1 MNSLNEALVECVRTC
16 GGSKKVGPLLWPEKA
31 PDAAQRT
38 LLDCLND
45 DRPAHLTP
53 DQAMLIFRLARD
65 KGYHDAIDYVLESL
79 GYAAAVPIE
88 PKDEAGDLMRQVV
101 ETQRILAAQ
110 FERLSML
117 QPHLRA
123 AA

>member
-1 MNSLNEALVECVRTC
+1 MESLNDALIAAVKAI

-31 PDAAQRT
+31 PEAAQRA

-53 DQAMLIFRLARD
+53 DQAMLIFKLARD
-65 KGYHDAIDYVLESL
+65 KGYHTAIDYVLESL

-110 FERLSML
+110 FERLSAL